1 MIRIGFIPGALDT
14 LSGEHFPHLIHMQ
27 ENIRALRKKAEV
39 DVLTAD
45 KTNALYLAFQSSR
58 FYERLS
64 HRNMHI
70 VRKMLHFLF
79 FLMVYVEV
87 RKNINSGKNELFLV
101 RHSFSSNY
109 LIARYLRSKGYKI
122 LLEVHAL
129 AQFEEKHHG
138 QTYLPECCSYFYFLL
153 VNYLEKKMLGWADRI
168 TTVSESLKRSLVKLG
183 VEEKKIHAVHN
194 AVDPDKFLYIADAEE
209 LIEKYSLDK
218 NVVVGFVGSFARY
231 HGVEILLD
239 VAERLEKKF
248 ENIVFLLV
256 GRNVHGP
263 DNPMENVS
271 TGRFSSAFVFA
282 GEVPH
287 TMIPQHIAAMD
298 IAIVPDFNDYGSPM
312 KLFEYMAM
320 KKAVVAPDVA
330 PIREVVEDGQ
340 TALLFEKGKPDEA
353 ARCIER
359 LIEDENLRHAMGRK
373 AHREV
378 MTFHTWDQN
387 AERIIDIAESMIE

>member
-1 MIRIGFIPGALDT
+1 MRIGFIPGALDT
-14 LSGEHFPHLIHMQ
+14 LSGEHFPHLIHMR
-27 ENIRALRKKAEV
+27 ENIRALSKKAEV
-39 DVLTAD
+39 NVLTAD
-45 KTNALYLAFQSSR
+45 KVNALYLAFQSSG

-70 VRKMLHFLF
+70 LRKILHFLF
-79 FLMVYVEV
+79 FLMVYLEV
-87 RKNINSGKNELFLV
+87 RRNINCGKNELFLV

-129 AQFEEKHHG
+129 AQVEEKHHG

-168 TTVSESLKRSLVKLG
+168 TTVSESLKKSLVDLG

-194 AVDPDKFLYIADAEE
+194 AVEPDKFLSIADAEE
-209 LIEKYSLDK
+209 LIKKYNLDR
-218 NVVVGFVGSFARY
+218 NIVVGFVGSFARY

-263 DNPMENVS
+263 DNPMENVF
-271 TGRFSSAFVFA
+271 TGRFSSVFVFA

-287 TMIPQHIAAMD
+287 SMIPQHIAAMD

-340 TALLFEKGKPDEA
+340 TALLFERGQADEA

-387 AERIIDIAESMIE
+387 AGRIVDIAESMIE

>member
-1 MIRIGFIPGALDT
+1 MRIGFIPGALDT
-14 LSGEHFPHLIHMQ
+14 LSGEHFPHLIHMR
-27 ENIRALRKKAEV
+27 ENIRALSKKAEV
-39 DVLTAD
+39 NVLTAD
-45 KTNALYLAFQSSR
+45 KVNALYLAFQSSG

-64 HRNMHI
+64 YRNMHI
-70 VRKMLHFLF
+70 LRKILHFLF
-79 FLMVYVEV
+79 FLMVYLEV
-87 RKNINSGKNELFLV
+87 RRNINCGKNELFLV

-129 AQFEEKHHG
+129 AQVEEKHHG

-168 TTVSESLKRSLVKLG
+168 TTVSESLKKSLVDLG

-194 AVDPDKFLYIADAEE
+194 AVEPDKFLSIADAEE
-209 LIEKYSLDK
+209 LIKKYNLDR
-218 NVVVGFVGSFARY
+218 NIVVGFVGSFARY

-263 DNPMENVS
+263 DNPMENVF
-271 TGRFSSAFVFA
+271 TGRFSSVFVFA

-287 TMIPQHIAAMD
+287 SMIPQHIAAMD

-340 TALLFEKGKPDEA
+340 TALLFERGQADEA

-387 AERIIDIAESMIE
+387 AGRIVDIAESMIE